1 MDARLQRR
9 GHSLTPHD
17 VSPRS
22 FQLVAARLLT
32 TTGNGFAGKRKKEKK
47 RKTSRASTPSL
58 LAFHRLLSSRI
69 ELIPSRNDFNLNRSS
84 LSTDPYSPRQ
94 INTNIKR
101 GAQGS
106 REPSKVRRNV
116 AKWEIVIGGGWFAI
130 EPFSN
135 SNLR

>member
-32 TTGNGFAGKRKKEKK
+32 TTRNGFAGKRKKEKK

-106 REPSKVRRNV
+106 REPSKERSEMGNRYWGRVVFDRTFL
-116 AKWEIVIGGGWFAI
+116 EF
-130 EPFSN
+130 
-135 SNLR
+135 

>member
-22 FQLVAARLLT
+22 FQLVARLLT
-32 TTGNGFAGKRKKEKK
+32 TTGNGFAGKRKEKK
-47 RKTSRASTPSL
+47 KKKKKRDKSRLHALSS
-58 LAFHRLLSSRI
+58 RLPSRI

-84 LSTDPYSPRQ
+84 LSTDPYSRRQ

-101 GAQGS
+101 AGNL
-106 REPSKVRRNV
+106 RNV
-116 AKWEIVIGGGWFAI
+116 AKWEIVIEGGFRSKR
-130 EPFSN
+130 FSN
-135 SNLR
+135 SNPRIKV

>member
-1 MDARLQRR
+1 MDVRLQRR

-22 FQLVAARLLT
+22 FQLVARLLT
-32 TTGNGFAGKRKKEKK
+32 TTGNGFAGKRKEKK
-47 RKTSRASTPSL
+47 KKKKRETSRASTPSL
-58 LAFHRLLSSRI
+58 LAFHRVLSLRI

-101 GAQGS
+101 GGYLRTKRGEMGNRYWGRFS
-106 REPSKVRRNV
+106 
-116 AKWEIVIGGGWFAI
+116 I
-130 EPFSN
+130 ETF
-135 SNLR
+135 LEF